1 MNKLI
6 IPAIIIFAA
15 FTRLIPHPP
24 NFTPIIAMGLFG
36 GAYLKDRRLVFLIP
50 LIAMIIADA
59 SLGFH
64 GTMIWVYGS
73 LILISMM
80 GIVLKNRI
88 TLKNC
93 VVATLGGSLLF
104 FLVTNFGV
112 WIISGFY
119 EKSIAGLFTC
129 YAMALPFFLNTLSG
143 SVVYSA
149 IMFGGYEGLKNFL
162 PNSVPDSI
170 RK

>member
-59 SLGFH
+59 FLGFH

-73 LILISMM
+73 LILISMV
-80 GIVLKNRI
+80 GILLKNRTSLI
-88 TLKNC
+88 NC
-93 VVATLGGSLLF
+93 SAAALGSSLLF

-112 WIISGFY
+112 WIVNGFY
-119 EKSIAGLFTC
+119 AKSIAGLFTC
-129 YAMALPFFLNTLSG
+129 YAMALPFFHNTLAG
-143 SVVYSA
+143 SVFYCAV
-149 IMFGGYEGLKNFL
+149 MFGGYEGLKHYFPEML
-162 PNSVPDSI
+162 PDSI
-170 RK
+170 WK

>member
-6 IPAIIIFAA
+6 IIVIIIFAA
-15 FTRLIPHPP
+15 FTRFIPHPP
-24 NFTPIIAMGLFG
+24 NFTPIIAIGLFG
-36 GAYLKDRRLVFLIP
+36 GAYLQDRRLALLFP
-50 LIAMIIADA
+50 LIAMIISDA
-59 SLGFH
+59 FLGFH
-64 GTMIWVYGS
+64 GTMVWVYGS

-80 GIVLKNRI
+80 GILLQNRI

-93 VVATLGGSLLF
+93 TVATLGGSLLF

-119 EKSIAGLFTC
+119 EKSIAGLITC
-129 YAMALPFFLNTLSG
+129 YSMALPFFHNTLAG

-149 IMFGGYEGLKNFL
+149 IMFGGYVGIKNYL
-162 PNSVPDSI
+162 PDSVPDSI
-170 RK
+170 RE

>member
-1 MNKLI
+1 ML
-6 IPAIIIFAA
+6 
-15 FTRLIPHPP
+15 
-24 NFTPIIAMGLFG
+24 
-36 GAYLKDRRLVFLIP
+36 
-50 LIAMIIADA
+50 IADA
-59 SLGFH
+59 LLGFH

-80 GIVLKNRI
+80 GILLKNRI

-119 EKSIAGLFTC
+119 EKSIVGLFTC
-129 YAMALPFFLNTLSG
+129 YVMAMPFFHNTLAG

-149 IMFGGYEGLKNFL
+149 IMFGGYEGLKSYL
-162 PNSVPDSI
+162 PDSVPDFI

>member
-6 IPAIIIFAA
+6 IPSIIIFAA

-24 NFTPIIAMGLFG
+24 NFTPIIAIGLFG
-36 GAYLKDRRLVFLIP
+36 GAYLQDRRLVLLIP
-50 LIAMIIADA
+50 LIAMLIADTF
-59 SLGFH
+59 LGFH
-64 GTMIWVYGS
+64 GTMVWVYSS
-73 LILISMM
+73 LILISLM
-80 GIVLKNRI
+80 GILLKNRT

-93 VVATLGGSLLF
+93 TVATLGGSLLF

-119 EKSIAGLFTC
+119 EKSLSGLLTC
-129 YAMALPFFLNTLSG
+129 YSMALPFFHNTLVG

-149 IMFGGYEGLKNFL
+149 IMFGGYEGLKFYL
-162 PNSVPDSI
+162 SDSVPDSI

>member
-6 IPAIIIFAA
+6 ITVIIIFAA

-24 NFTPIIAMGLFG
+24 NFTPIIAIGLFG
-36 GAYLKDRRLVFLIP
+36 WAYLKDRRLVFLIP
-50 LIAMIIADA
+50 LITMLIADA
-59 SLGFH
+59 FLGFH

-73 LILISMM
+73 LILISIM
-80 GIVLKNRI
+80 GILLKNRT

-93 VVATLGGSLLF
+93 VIATLGGSLLF

-112 WIISGFY
+112 WIMSGFY

-129 YAMALPFFLNTLSG
+129 YAMALPFFYNSLAG

-149 IMFGGYEGLKNFL
+149 IMFGGYEGLKNYL
-162 PNSVPDSI
+162 PDSVPDSI

>member
-6 IPAIIIFAA
+6 IPAIIVCAA

-50 LIAMIIADA
+50 LIAMIIADVF
-59 SLGFH
+59 LGFH

-73 LILISMM
+73 LITISML
-80 GIVLKNRI
+80 GILLKNRA

-93 VVATLGGSLLF
+93 AIAALGGSLLF
-104 FLVTNFGV
+104 FLITNFGV
-112 WIISGFY
+112 WFVSGFY
-119 EKSIAGLFTC
+119 ERSIAGLITC
-129 YAMALPFFLNTLSG
+129 YIMALPFFHNTLAG
-143 SVVYSA
+143 SVVYST
-149 IMFGGYEGLKNFL
+149 ILFGGYAGLKNYL
-162 PNSVPDSI
+162 SDSVPDSI
-170 RK
+170 RE

>member
-6 IPAIIIFAA
+6 IIAIIIFAA
-15 FTRLIPHPP
+15 FTRFIPHPP
-24 NFTPIIAMGLFG
+24 NFTPIIAIGLFG
-36 GAYLKDRRLVFLIP
+36 GAYLQDRRLALLFP

-59 SLGFH
+59 FLGFH
-64 GTMIWVYGS
+64 ETMVWVYGS
-73 LILISMM
+73 LILISMV
-80 GIVLKNRI
+80 GILLQNRI

-93 VVATLGGSLLF
+93 TVATLGGSLLF

-119 EKSIAGLFTC
+119 EKSIAGLITC
-129 YAMALPFFLNTLSG
+129 YSMALPFFYNTLAG

-149 IMFGGYEGLKNFL
+149 IMFGGYVGLKNYL
-162 PNSVPDSI
+162 PDSVPDSI

>member
-6 IPAIIIFAA
+6 IPAIVIFAA

-24 NFTPIIAMGLFG
+24 NFTPIIAIGLFG
-36 GAYLKDRRLVFLIP
+36 GAYLKDRRLAFLIP

-59 SLGFH
+59 FLGFH

-80 GIVLKNRI
+80 GILLKNRT

-93 VVATLGGSLLF
+93 AVATLGGSLLF
-104 FLVTNFGV
+104 FLVTN
-112 WIISGFY
+112 
-119 EKSIAGLFTC
+119 
-129 YAMALPFFLNTLSG
+129 
-143 SVVYSA
+143 
-149 IMFGGYEGLKNFL
+149 
-162 PNSVPDSI
+162 
-170 RK
+170 

>member
-6 IPAIIIFAA
+6 IPAIIICAA
-15 FTRLIPHPP
+15 FTRLIPHPS

-36 GAYLKDRRLVFLIP
+36 GAYLKDHRLVFFIP

-59 SLGFH
+59 FLGFH

-73 LILISMM
+73 LIIISMM
-80 GIVLKNRI
+80 GILLKNR
-88 TLKNC
+88 TTPKNC
-93 VVATLGGSLLF
+93 AVATLGGSLIF

-112 WIISGFY
+112 WFISGLY
-119 EKSIAGLFTC
+119 EKSIAGLITC
-129 YAMALPFFLNTLSG
+129 YAMALPFFHNTLAG

-149 IMFGGYEGLKNFL
+149 IMFGGYAGLKNYL

>member
-24 NFTPIIAMGLFG
+24 NFTPIIAIGLFG

-50 LIAMIIADA
+50 LIAMIIADVF
-59 SLGFH
+59 LGFH

-73 LILISMM
+73 LILISIM
-80 GIVLKNRI
+80 GILLKNRT

-93 VVATLGGSLLF
+93 AVATLGGSLLF
-104 FLVTNFGV
+104 FLMTNFGV

-119 EKSIAGLFTC
+119 EKSIVGLFTC
-129 YAMALPFFLNTLSG
+129 YAMALPFFHNTLAG

-149 IMFGGYEGLKNFL
+149 IMFGGYEGLKNYF
-162 PNSVPDSI
+162 PDSVPYSI

>member
-50 LIAMIIADA
+50 IIAMIIADVF
-59 SLGFH
+59 LGFH

-73 LILISMM
+73 LILITIM
-80 GIVLKNRI
+80 GTLLKNRT
-88 TLKNC
+88 TLMNC
-93 VVATLGGSLLF
+93 TGATIGGALLF
-104 FLVTNFGV
+104 FLLTNFGV
-112 WIISGFY
+112 WISSGFY
-119 EKSIAGLFTC
+119 PKSAAGLLTC
-129 YAMALPFFLNTLSG
+129 YSMALPFFGNTLAG
-143 SVVYSA
+143 AVFYSA
-149 IMFGGYEGLKNFL
+149 VMFIGYEQIKKYFQIAI
-162 PNSVPDSI
+162 PDTNQN
-170 RK
+170 

>member
-1 MNKLI
+1 MYKLI

-15 FTRLIPHPP
+15 FTRLMPHPP

-50 LIAMIIADA
+50 LVAMVIADTF
-59 SLGFH
+59 LGFH
-64 GTMIWVYGS
+64 GMMVWVYGS

-80 GIVLKNRI
+80 GILLKNR
-88 TLKNC
+88 TSLVNC
-93 VVATLGGSLLF
+93 SVAALGGSLLF

-112 WIISGFY
+112 WFISGFY
-119 EKSIAGLFTC
+119 EKSIAGLITC
-129 YAMALPFFLNTLSG
+129 YAMALPFFHNTLAG

-149 IMFGGYEGLKNFL
+149 IMFGGYEGLKNYL
-162 PNSVPDSI
+162 PDSVPDSI

>member
-6 IPAIIIFAA
+6 ILAIIIFAA

-24 NFTPIIAMGLFG
+24 NFSPIIAIGLFG
-36 GAYLKDRRLVFLIP
+36 GAYLKDSKLALIIP
-50 LIAMIIADA
+50 LIAMIFTDA
-59 SLGFH
+59 FLGFH
-64 GTMIWVYGS
+64 LTMVWVYGS

-80 GIVLKNRI
+80 GILLQNRI

-93 VVATLGGSLLF
+93 TVATVGGSLLF

-119 EKSIAGLFTC
+119 EKSIAGLITC
-129 YAMALPFFLNTLSG
+129 YSMALPFFNNTLAG
-143 SVVYSA
+143 AVVYSA
-149 IMFGGYEGLKNFL
+149 IMFGGYVGLKNYL
-162 PNSVPDSI
+162 PDSVPDSI

>member
-6 IPAIIIFAA
+6 IPAIIISAA

-50 LIAMIIADA
+50 LIAMIIADIF
-59 SLGFH
+59 LGFH

-73 LILISMM
+73 LMLISMM
-80 GIVLKNRI
+80 GILLKNR
-88 TLKNC
+88 TSLVNC
-93 VVATLGGSLLF
+93 SVAALGGSLLF
-104 FLVTNFGV
+104 FVVTNFGV
-112 WIISGFY
+112 WFISEFY
-119 EKSIAGLFTC
+119 EKSITGLITC
-129 YAMALPFFLNTLSG
+129 YAMALPFFHNTLAG

-149 IMFGGYEGLKNFL
+149 IMFGGYAALKNYL
-162 PNSVPDSI
+162 PDSVPDSI
-170 RK
+170 QK

>member
-6 IPAIIIFAA
+6 ITAIIICAA

-36 GAYLKDRRLVFLIP
+36 GAYFNGRRLVFLIP

-59 SLGFH
+59 FLGFH

-73 LILISMM
+73 LILISIM
-80 GIVLKNRI
+80 GILLKNRT

-93 VVATLGGSLLF
+93 AVATLGGSLLF

-112 WIISGFY
+112 WFISGFY
-119 EKSIAGLFTC
+119 EKSIVGLITC
-129 YAMALPFFLNTLSG
+129 YAMALPFFHNTLAG

-149 IMFGGYEGLKNFL
+149 IMFGGYAGLKNYL
-162 PNSVPDSI
+162 PDSVPDSI
-170 RK
+170 QK

>member
-6 IPAIIIFAA
+6 IPAIIVCAA
-15 FTRLIPHPP
+15 FARLIPHPP

-50 LIAMIIADA
+50 LIAMIISDA
-59 SLGFH
+59 FLGFH
-64 GTMIWVYGS
+64 RTMIWVYGS

-80 GIVLKNRI
+80 GILLKSRE
-88 TLKNC
+88 TMKNC
-93 VVATLGGSLLF
+93 AVATLGGALLF

-112 WIISGFY
+112 WFISGFY
-119 EKSIAGLFTC
+119 ERSIAGLITC
-129 YAMALPFFLNTLSG
+129 YTMALPFFHNTLAG

-149 IMFGGYEGLKNFL
+149 IMFGGYAGLKNYL
-162 PNSVPDSI
+162 LDSVPDSI
-170 RK
+170 RE

>member
-6 IPAIIIFAA
+6 IIAIIIFAA
-15 FTRLIPHPP
+15 FTRFIPHPP
-24 NFTPIIAMGLFG
+24 NFTPIIAIGLFG
-36 GAYLKDRRLVFLIP
+36 GAYLQDRRLALLIP
-50 LIAMIIADA
+50 LFAMIFSDTL
-59 SLGFH
+59 LGFH
-64 GTMIWVYGS
+64 GTMVWVYGS

-80 GIVLKNRI
+80 GILLKNRT

-93 VVATLGGSLLF
+93 TVATLGASLLF

-119 EKSIAGLFTC
+119 EKSIAGLITC
-129 YAMALPFFLNTLSG
+129 YSMALPFFHNTLAG

-149 IMFGGYEGLKNFL
+149 IMFGGYEGLKNYL
-162 PNSVPDSI
+162 PNRMPNSL